1 MRDPRRNPVPAR
13 YRYSQR
19 SASVGARSRVRLW
32 AVLAG
37 GAAVLAVGAVGV
49 FIWTLGGSPEVDA
62 DERAAAESF
71 ARSVLE
77 MERRRASVVAEF
89 EQVGVEMRTTEFE
102 AVYGVLDSVILQQ
115 ERLILDVQ
123 SIDSPSNATAL
134 AHTLLEDSYEDE
146 LEGYRLLRVVVGL
159 AEAVFPGGTP
169 RRARRMD
176 GYQAA
181 VSRLTR
187 AEYSRGRAYEELE
200 DLLARVG
207 LSLEEVR
214 RMDGGEPVGRRSP
227 AGAETER
234 EGASIPALERSLTA
248 EETADAARFAGRML
262 DLEVKQRQIIRDYR
276 MYEIDLL
283 TRWIGDSFAGAQAL
297 LERQRNLLREVR
309 SVDAP
314 EAEGAGGVRALYEE
328 SFEEGLWAFEDV
340 VAALEPLNEA
350 GVSVAF
356 GIRSGM
362 LSHSGASDGLSR
374 SAMSRLAARAEL
386 ESLAASAGTTLEDIE
401 RTRVGSAGGI

>member
-32 AVLAG
+32 AALVG
-37 GAAVLAVGAVGV
+37 GVAVLAVGAVGV
-49 FIWTLGGSPEVDA
+49 FVWTLGGSPEVDA
-62 DERAAAESF
+62 EERAAAESF

-77 MERRRASVVAEF
+77 MERRRAAVAAEF

-102 AVYGVLDSVILQQ
+102 AVYGVLDSVIPQQ
-115 ERLILDVQ
+115 EQLILDVQ

-146 LEGYRLLRVVVGL
+146 LDGYRLLRVVVGL

-214 RMDGGEPVGRRSP
+214 RMDGGEPVGRGSP
-227 AGAETER
+227 LGAETER
-234 EGASIPALERSLTA
+234 EGASVPAPGRVLTA
-248 EETADAARFAGRML
+248 EEAADAARFAGRML

-297 LERQRNLLREVR
+297 LERQRNLLHEVR

-362 LSHSGASDGLSR
+362 LSHSGASNGLSR
-374 SAMSRLAARAEL
+374 SAMARLAARAEL
-386 ESLAASAGTTLEDIE
+386 ESLAARAGTTLEDIE
-401 RTRVGSAGGI
+401 RARVGSAGGI

>member
-13 YRYSQR
+13 YRYPRR
-19 SASVGARSRVRLW
+19 SAGGGARRRVRLW
-32 AVLAG
+32 AALAG
-37 GAAVLAVGAVGV
+37 GAIVLAVVAAGV
-49 FIWTLGGSPEVDA
+49 FVWVLGGSPEVD
-62 DERAAAESF
+62 DGERAAAELF
-71 ARSVLE
+71 ARAVLE
-77 MERRRASVVAEF
+77 VEQRRATVVAEF
-89 EQVGVEMRTTEFE
+89 EEVGVEMRTTEFE

-200 DLLARVG
+200 EVLARVG

-214 RMDGGEPVGRRSP
+214 RMDGGEPVGRRTAS
-227 AGAETER
+227 GAEAER
-234 EGASIPALERSLTA
+234 EGASVPALERSLTA
-248 EETADAARFAGRML
+248 EEAAEAARFAGRML
-262 DLEVKQRQIIRDYR
+262 DLEVKQRQIVHDYR

-283 TRWIGDSFAGAQAL
+283 TRWIGDSFAGAKAL
-297 LERQRNLLREVR
+297 MGRQRDLLREVR
-309 SVDAP
+309 SVDVPA
-314 EAEGAGGVRALYEE
+314 AAGAGGVRALYVE

-374 SAMSRLAARAEL
+374 SAMARLAARAEL
-386 ESLAASAGTTLEDIE
+386 ESLAARAGTTLEDIE
-401 RTRVGSAGGI
+401 RARVGGAEGL

>member
-13 YRYSQR
+13 YRYSQG
-19 SASVGARSRVRLW
+19 SAAVGARSRVRLW
-32 AVLAG
+32 AALAG

-49 FIWTLGGSPEVDA
+49 FVWTLGGSPEVDA
-62 DERAAAESF
+62 EERAAAESF

-77 MERRRASVVAEF
+77 VERRRASVAAEF
-89 EQVGVEMRTTEFE
+89 EEVGVEMRTTEFE
-102 AVYGVLDSVILQQ
+102 AVYGVLDRVISQQ

-123 SIDSPSNATAL
+123 SIDSSSNATAL

-146 LEGYRLLRVVVGL
+146 LDGYRLLRVVVGL

-169 RRARRMD
+169 RRARRLD

-200 DLLARVG
+200 ELLSRVG

-214 RMDGGEPVGRRSP
+214 RVDGGEPVGRGSSS
-227 AGAETER
+227 GAETEG
-234 EGASIPALERSLTA
+234 EGASVAAFERSLTA
-248 EETADAARFAGRML
+248 GEAADAVRFAGRML
-262 DLEVKQRQIIRDYR
+262 DLEVKQRQIVRDYR

-297 LERQRNLLREVR
+297 LERQRDLLREVR
-309 SVDAP
+309 SVDAAG
-314 EAEGAGGVRALYEE
+314 AEGAGGVRALYEE

-374 SAMSRLAARAEL
+374 SAMARLAARAEL
-386 ESLAASAGTTLEDIE
+386 ELLAVRAGTTLEDIE
-401 RTRVGSAGGI
+401 RARVGSAGGL

>member
-1 MRDPRRNPVPAR
+1 M
-13 YRYSQR
+13 
-19 SASVGARSRVRLW
+19 
-32 AVLAG
+32 
-37 GAAVLAVGAVGV
+37 LAVGAVGV
-49 FIWTLGGSPEVDA
+49 FVWMLGGSPEVDA
-62 DERAAAESF
+62 EERAAAESF

-77 MERRRASVVAEF
+77 VERRRASVAAEF

-102 AVYGVLDSVILQQ
+102 AVYGVLDRVISQQ

-123 SIDSPSNATAL
+123 SIDSRSNATAL

-146 LEGYRLLRVVVGL
+146 LDGYRLLRVVVGL

-169 RRARRMD
+169 RRARRLD

-200 DLLARVG
+200 DLLSRVG

-214 RMDGGEPVGRRSP
+214 RVDGGEPVGRGLSS
-227 AGAETER
+227 GAEAEG
-234 EGASIPALERSLTA
+234 EGASVAAFGRSLTA
-248 EETADAARFAGRML
+248 EEAADAARFAGRML
-262 DLEVKQRQIIRDYR
+262 DLEVKQRQIVRDYR

-297 LERQRNLLREVR
+297 LERQRDLLREVR
-309 SVDAP
+309 SVDASG
-314 EAEGAGGVRALYEE
+314 AEGAGGVRALYEE

-374 SAMSRLAARAEL
+374 SAMARLAARAEL
-386 ESLAASAGTTLEDIE
+386 ESLAVRAGTTLEDIE
-401 RTRVGSAGGI
+401 RARVGSAGGL